1 MTLNTPHID
10 WFGLS
15 PVLALIGTSFFALLC
30 AVLVPRTVRRIAA
43 ASVSVVGFT
52 AGIVLAVWLY
62 VDSANGHTIVSGAF
76 YRDRWTALG
85 QVILCAVGLATT
97 LLAVEHVP
105 GWRRDADPSRRDDHV
120 AEFFALLLAS
130 AAGMAFFVGAAN
142 LITLFLA
149 LEWFSI
155 ALYVMCALDYDPVAA
170 SVGGEAA
177 DARPEDRGAFGAAG
191 GSLEAGLKYLIV
203 GSFGAATLLFGSA
216 LVYGATGKISFD
228 GIAATIG
235 SQGLAG
241 DTFVVVGIALMVAGL
256 GFKMSA
262 APFHMWTPD
271 VYEGAPTTVTA
282 WMSSATKVAALLLT
296 FRVMTTAFPHNQ
308 HLWGWAFAIIAT
320 ISLAIGNFAA
330 LVQKNVKRIL
340 AYSAI
345 AQAGFMLIGLST
357 GSALGGRALMY
368 YLIPYSASA
377 FGSFAIVAAR
387 ERELGVPVT
396 LDNLAGF
403 GWERPFLGV
412 AMWFFVFGFAGL
424 PLTGGFVGKFYVF
437 AAAYDHGW
445 AWLVIVGVLAT
456 LVSLYYYLGIVRAM
470 YMRGPE
476 ELQLRPGNVA
486 VSGGAP
492 AKETLLHLAVGAALV
507 VAVGSLFAV
516 QPLIDLAQHAASA
529 LPV

>member
-1 MTLNTPHID
+1 VINTPSID

-15 PVLALIGTSFFALLC
+15 PILALTGASFCALLC
-30 AVLVPRTVRRIAA
+30 AVLVPRTARRVVAA
-43 ASVSVVGFT
+43 GCSLAGFT
-52 AGIVLAVWLY
+52 IGLVFAIWLS
-62 VDSANGHTIVSGAF
+62 VDSADGHTIVAGAF
-76 YRDRWTALG
+76 YRDRWTMLG
-85 QVILCAVGLATT
+85 QIILCCVGLATT

-105 GWRRDADPSRRDDHV
+105 GWGRNADLERRDDHV

-130 AAGMAFFVGAAN
+130 GAGMAFFVGAAN
-142 LITLFLA
+142 LMVLFLS

-155 ALYVMCALDYDPVAA
+155 ALYVMCAIDYDL
-170 SVGGEAA
+170 E
-177 DARPEDRGAFGAAG
+177 GA
-191 GSLEAGLKYLIV
+191 LEAGLKYLVV

-228 GIAATIG
+228 GIASAVG
-235 SQGLAG
+235 SQGLTG
-241 DTFVVVGIALMVAGL
+241 DTFVVVGIALIVAGL

-282 WMSSATKVAALLLT
+282 WMSSATKVAALLLA
-296 FRVMTTAFPHNQ
+296 FRVMTTAFPANQ

-330 LVQKNVKRIL
+330 LVQRNVKRIL

-345 AQAGFMLIGLST
+345 AQAGFLLIGLST

-368 YLIPYSASA
+368 YLIPYSAAA

-424 PLTGGFVGKFYVF
+424 PLGGGFVGKFYVF
-437 AAAYDHGW
+437 AAAYQHGW
-445 AWLVIVGVLAT
+445 VWLVIVGVLAT

-470 YMRGPE
+470 YMRPSE
-476 ELQLRPGNVA
+476 ELQLPPRSGVA

-492 AKETLLHLAVGAALV
+492 ARETLLHLAVGAALV
-507 VAVGSLFAV
+507 VSVGSLFAV
-516 QPLIDLAQHAASA
+516 QPLIDLARDAASA
-529 LPV
+529 LPL

>member
-1 MTLNTPHID
+1 VIDTPHID

-15 PVLALIGTSFFALLC
+15 PILALTGTAFAALLC
-30 AVLVPRTVRRIAA
+30 AVLVPRAAGRLAA
-43 ASVSVVGFT
+43 ASISAVGFV
-52 AGIVLAVWLY
+52 AGIVLSIWLY
-62 VDSANGHTIVSGAF
+62 VDSANGHTIVAGAF

-85 QVILCAVGLATT
+85 QVILCCIGLATT

-105 GWRRDADPSRRDDHV
+105 AWRSQADPDRRDDHV
-120 AEFFALLLAS
+120 AEFFTLLLAS
-130 AAGMAFFVGAAN
+130 GAGMAFFVGAAN
-142 LITLFLA
+142 LMVLFLA

-155 ALYVMCALDYDPVAA
+155 ALYVMCAIDYDL
-170 SVGGEAA
+170 E
-177 DARPEDRGAFGAAG
+177 GA
-191 GSLEAGLKYLIV
+191 LEAGLKYLIV
-203 GSFGAATLLFGSA
+203 GSFGAGALLFGSA
-216 LVYGATGKISFD
+216 LVYGATGKISLD
-228 GIAATIG
+228 GIASAIG
-235 SQGLAG
+235 SQGLTG
-241 DTFVVVGIALMVAGL
+241 DTFVVTGIALMIAGL

-271 VYEGAPTTVTA
+271 VYEGAPTPVTA
-282 WMSSATKVAALLLT
+282 WMGSATKVAALLLT

-320 ISLAIGNFAA
+320 ISLAIGNLAA
-330 LVQKNVKRIL
+330 LVQRSLKRIL

-345 AQAGFMLIGLST
+345 AQAGFMLIGLSA

-368 YLIPYSASA
+368 YLIPYSAAA

-424 PLTGGFVGKFYVF
+424 PLGGGFVGKFYVF
-437 AAAYDHGW
+437 AAAYEHGW
-445 AWLVIVGVLAT
+445 VWLVIVGVLAT
-456 LVSLYYYLGIVRAM
+456 LVSLYYYLAIVRAM
-470 YMRGPE
+470 YMRPSA
-476 ELQLRPGNVA
+476 ELGLRPA
-486 VSGGAP
+486 VTGGAP

-507 VAVGSLFAV
+507 VSVGSLFAV
-516 QPLIDLAQHAASA
+516 QPLIELARDAASA
-529 LPV
+529 LPL

>member
-1 MTLNTPHID
+1 MIATPHVD
-10 WFGLS
+10 WFALS
-15 PVLALIGTSFFALLC
+15 PSLALLVAGAASLLG
-30 AVLVPRTVRRIAA
+30 AVLVPRRARRPFGATVCAFGFAGAIVAA
-43 ASVSVVGFT
+43 ALLYAFSPDGHGVIGDAIQRDRLGALATMIVAGAGF
-52 AGIVLAVWLY
+52 LAVWT
-62 VDSANGHTIVSGAF
+62 SAT
-76 YRDRWTALG
+76 
-85 QVILCAVGLATT
+85 
-97 LLAVEHVP
+97 EP
-105 GWRRDADPSRRDDHV
+105 MPDDHI

-130 AAGMAFFVGAAN
+130 GAGMAFFVGSAN
-142 LITLFLA
+142 LMVLFLS

-155 ALYVMCALDYDPVAA
+155 ALYVMCAIDYDF
-170 SVGGEAA
+170 E
-177 DARPEDRGAFGAAG
+177 GA
-191 GSLEAGLKYLIV
+191 LEAGLKYLIV

-403 GWERPFLGV
+403 GWARPFLGV

>member
-1 MTLNTPHID
+1 VIDTPPID

-15 PVLALIGTSFFALLC
+15 PVLALTGTAFAALLC
-30 AVLVPRTVRRIAA
+30 AVLVPRAARRLAA
-43 ASVSVVGFT
+43 ASISAVGFV
-52 AGIVLAVWLY
+52 AGIVLSIWLY
-62 VDSANGHTIVSGAF
+62 VDSANGHTIVAGAF

-85 QVILCAVGLATT
+85 QVILCGLGLVTT

-105 GWRRDADPSRRDDHV
+105 GWRSYADLDRRDDHI

-130 AAGMAFFVGAAN
+130 GAGMAFFVGAAN
-142 LITLFLA
+142 LMVLFLA

-155 ALYVMCALDYDPVAA
+155 ALYVMCAIDYRV
-170 SVGGEAA
+170 E
-177 DARPEDRGAFGAAG
+177 

-203 GSFGAATLLFGSA
+203 GSFGAGALLFGSA

-228 GIAATIG
+228 GIAAAIG
-235 SQGLAG
+235 SQGLTG
-241 DTFVVVGIALMVAGL
+241 DAFVVTGIALMIAGL

-282 WMSSATKVAALLLT
+282 WMGSATKVAALLLT
-296 FRVMTTAFPHNQ
+296 FRVMTTAFPQNQ
-308 HLWGWAFAIIAT
+308 HLWGWAFAIVAT

-330 LVQKNVKRIL
+330 LVQKSVKRIL

-345 AQAGFMLIGLST
+345 AQAGFMLIGLSA

-368 YLIPYSASA
+368 YLIPYSAAA

-387 ERELGVPVT
+387 ERELGVAVT

-424 PLTGGFVGKFYVF
+424 PLGGGFVGKFYVF
-437 AAAYDHGW
+437 AAAYQHGW
-445 AWLVIVGVLAT
+445 VWLVIVGVLAT
-456 LVSLYYYLGIVRAM
+456 LVSLYYYLAIVRAM
-470 YMRGPE
+470 YMRPSE
-476 ELQLRPGNVA
+476 ELGLRPA
-486 VSGGAP
+486 VTGGAP
-492 AKETLLHLAVGAALV
+492 ARETLLHLAVGAALV
-507 VAVGSLFAV
+507 VSVGSLFAV
-516 QPLIDLAQHAASA
+516 QPLIDLARHAAGA
-529 LPV
+529 LPL

>member
-1 MTLNTPHID
+1 VTLNTPHID

-15 PVLALIGTSFFALLC
+15 PVLTLIGTSFAALLC
-30 AVLVPRTVRRIAA
+30 AVLVPRAARRLAGAGIALA
-43 ASVSVVGFT
+43 GFT

-62 VDSANGHTIVSGAF
+62 VDTPDGHTIAAGAY
-76 YRDRWTALG
+76 YRDRWTFLG
-85 QVILCAVGLATT
+85 QIILCAVGLATT
-97 LLAVEHVP
+97 LLAFEHIP
-105 GWRRDADPSRRDDHV
+105 GPGRGADEARRDDHV

-130 AAGMAFFVGAAN
+130 AGGMAFFVASAN
-142 LITLFLA
+142 LITLFLS

-155 ALYVMCALDYDPVAA
+155 ALYVMCAIDYDL
-170 SVGGEAA
+170 E
-177 DARPEDRGAFGAAG
+177 

-216 LVYGATGKISFD
+216 LVYGATGTVSYE
-228 GIAATIG
+228 GIAKAIG
-235 SQGLAG
+235 TQGLTS
-241 DTFVVVGIALMVAGL
+241 DTFVVVGIALMIAGL

-357 GSALGGRALMY
+357 GSALGGRALMF
-368 YLIPYSASA
+368 YLIPYSAAA

-412 AMWFFVFGFAGL
+412 AMWFFVFAFAGL
-424 PLTGGFVGKFYVF
+424 PLGGGFVGKFYVF

-445 AWLVIVGVLAT
+445 TWLVIVGVLAT
-456 LVSLYYYLGIVRAM
+456 LVSLYYYLAIVRAM
-470 YMRGPE
+470 YMRPSE
-476 ELQLRPGNVA
+476 ELQLQPTGGVA

-492 AKETLLHLAVGAALV
+492 AKDTLLHLAVGAALLV
-507 VAVGSLFAV
+507 SVGSLFAV
-516 QPLIDLAQHAASA
+516 QPLIDLARHATSS
-529 LPV
+529 LPF

>member
-1 MTLNTPHID
+1 VIDAPHID

-15 PVLALIGTSFFALLC
+15 PILALTGTAFAALLC
-30 AVLVPRTVRRIAA
+30 AVLVPRAARRL
-43 ASVSVVGFT
+43 ASASISAVGFV
-52 AGIVLAVWLY
+52 AGIVLSIWLY
-62 VDSANGHTIVSGAF
+62 VDSAQGHTIVAGAF

-85 QVILCAVGLATT
+85 QVILCCIGLATT

-105 GWRRDADPSRRDDHV
+105 AWRPYADPGRRDDHV

-130 AAGMAFFVGAAN
+130 GAGMAFFVGAAN
-142 LITLFLA
+142 LMVLFLA

-155 ALYVMCALDYDPVAA
+155 ALYVMCAIDYRV
-170 SVGGEAA
+170 E
-177 DARPEDRGAFGAAG
+177 
-191 GSLEAGLKYLIV
+191 GSLEAGLKYLVV
-203 GSFGAATLLFGSA
+203 GSFGAGALLFGSA

-228 GIAATIG
+228 GIASAIG
-235 SQGLAG
+235 SQGLTG
-241 DTFVVVGIALMVAGL
+241 DTFVVTGIALMVAGL

-282 WMSSATKVAALLLT
+282 WMGSATKVAALLLT
-296 FRVMTTAFPHNQ
+296 FRVMTTAFPQNQ

-320 ISLAIGNFAA
+320 ISLAIGNLAA
-330 LVQKNVKRIL
+330 LVQRSLKRIL

-345 AQAGFMLIGLST
+345 AQAGFMLIGLSA

-368 YLIPYSASA
+368 YLIPYSAAA

-387 ERELGVPVT
+387 ERELGMPVT

-424 PLTGGFVGKFYVF
+424 PLGGGFVGKFYVF
-437 AAAYDHGW
+437 AAAYQHGW
-445 AWLVIVGVLAT
+445 VWLVIVGVLAT

-470 YMRGPE
+470 YMRPSA
-476 ELQLRPGNVA
+476 ELGLRPA
-486 VSGGAP
+486 VTGGAP

-507 VAVGSLFAV
+507 VSVGSLFAV
-516 QPLIDLAQHAASA
+516 QPLIDLARDAATA
-529 LPV
+529 LPL

>member
-1 MTLNTPHID
+1 VINTPSID

-15 PVLALIGTSFFALLC
+15 PVLTLIGTAFVALLC
-30 AVLVPRTVRRIAA
+30 AVLVPRAARRVTTASISIA
-43 ASVSVVGFT
+43 GFV

-62 VDSANGHTIVSGAF
+62 VDSADGHTIAADAY
-76 YRDRWTALG
+76 YRDRWTSLG
-85 QVILCAVGLATT
+85 QIIIFAIGLATT
-97 LLAVEHVP
+97 LVAVEHIP
-105 GWRRDADPSRRDDHV
+105 GWRRDADPRRRDDHV

-130 AAGMAFFVGAAN
+130 AAGMAFFVGSAN
-142 LITLFLA
+142 LITLFLS

-155 ALYVMCALDYDPVAA
+155 TLYVMCAIDYDL
-170 SVGGEAA
+170 E
-177 DARPEDRGAFGAAG
+177 GA
-191 GSLEAGLKYLIV
+191 LEAGLKYLIV

-216 LVYGATGKISFD
+216 LVYGATGSVSFH
-228 GIAATIG
+228 GIATAIA
-235 SQGLAG
+235 SQGLTS
-241 DTFVVVGIALMVAGL
+241 DSFVVVGIALIIAGL

-271 VYEGAPTTVTA
+271 VYEGAPTAVTA

-296 FRVMTTAFPHNQ
+296 FRLMTTAFPANQ

-357 GSALGGRALMY
+357 GSALGARALMF
-368 YLIPYSASA
+368 YLIPYSAAA
-377 FGSFAIVAAR
+377 FGSFAIIAAR

-445 AWLVIVGVLAT
+445 TWLVIVGVLAT

-470 YMRGPE
+470 YMRPSE
-476 ELQLRPGNVA
+476 ELALV
-486 VSGGAP
+486 GGSP
-492 AKETLLHLAVGAALV
+492 PRERLLHLAVGAALL

-529 LPV
+529 LPL

>member
-1 MTLNTPHID
+1 VTLAAATLNTPPID

-15 PVLALIGTSFFALLC
+15 PILALIGSAFLALLT
-30 AVLVPRTVRRIAA
+30 AVLVPRPVRRLA
-43 ASVSVVGFT
+43 ASAQAVVGFT
-52 AGIVLAVWLY
+52 AALVLAIWLY
-62 VDSANGHTIVSGAF
+62 VDSANGHTIAAGAF
-76 YRDRWTALG
+76 YRDRWTMLG
-85 QVILCAVGLATT
+85 QIILCAVGLATT
-97 LLAVEHVP
+97 LLGIEHIP
-105 GWRRDADPSRRDDHV
+105 GWRTEADPAHRDDHI

-142 LITLFLA
+142 LMVMFLA

-155 ALYVMCALDYDPVAA
+155 ALYVMCAIDYDL
-170 SVGGEAA
+170 E
-177 DARPEDRGAFGAAG
+177 

-203 GSFGAATLLFGSA
+203 GSFGAGALLFGSA
-216 LVYGATGKISFD
+216 LVYGATGSITFS
-228 GIAATIG
+228 GIAKATAG
-235 SQGLAG
+235 QGLTH
-241 DTFVVVGIALMVAGL
+241 DWFLITGIALIIAGL

-282 WMSSATKVAALLLT
+282 WMSAATKVAALLLA
-296 FRVMTTAFPHNQ
+296 FRLMVTAFPQEQ
-308 HLWGWAFAIIAT
+308 HLWSWGFAIIAT
-320 ISLAIGNFAA
+320 ISLAIGNLAA
-330 LVQKNVKRIL
+330 LVQTNVKRIL

-345 AQAGFMLIGLST
+345 AQAGFMLIGLSA

-368 YLIPYSASA
+368 YLIPYSAAA

-424 PLTGGFVGKFYVF
+424 PLGGGFVGKFYVF

-445 AWLVIVGVLAT
+445 VWLVIVGVVAT

-470 YMRGPE
+470 YMRPSE
-476 ELQLRPGNVA
+476 EIGLQPGGGVA

-492 AKETLLHLAVGAALV
+492 ARETLLHVAVGAAFIV
-507 VAVGSLFAV
+507 SVGSLFAV
-516 QPLIDLAQHAASA
+516 QPLIDLAKHATSA
-529 LPV
+529 LPI